1 MKISR
6 IKLKK
11 IIKEEMGNENL
22 QSILNQVEV
31 LLDKASKIAE
41 GSEDLKEIFED
52 EVRGM
57 YLKHYSNAYEEL

>member
-1 MKISR
+1 MKLTKETLR
-6 IKLKK
+6 A

-22 QSILNQVEV
+22 QSILNQVEA